1 MIKVK
6 MRMNLRII
14 LFYCRL
20 PSIFNTVRPMN
31 ELVML
36 VHDLFTSMPMGM
48 VELWPME
55 SKTNL
60 NSYLLKFPLPV
71 DGYLCQF
78 E

>member
-1 MIKVK
+1 
-6 MRMNLRII
+6 
-14 LFYCRL
+14 
-20 PSIFNTVRPMN
+20 
-31 ELVML
+31 ML